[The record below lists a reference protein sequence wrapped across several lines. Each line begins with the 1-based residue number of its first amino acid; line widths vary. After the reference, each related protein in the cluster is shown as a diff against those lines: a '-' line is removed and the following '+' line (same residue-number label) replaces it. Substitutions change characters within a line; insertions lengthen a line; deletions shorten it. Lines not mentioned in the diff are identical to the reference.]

1 VKDQFILLYDQFFD
15 DVYRYILYKVGK
27 KWDADDLVSEVF
39 RKAFVRQSSLRQDS
53 NEKAWLMTIARNTVI
68 DYYRKK
74 KNVIYS
80 DQVEDYME
88 HEVFSANDD
97 LEDHLDC
104 VKNSLSFMPEEDRE
118 IINMRYFADMKYR
131 DIGQVLGK
139 TEQAIR
145 TRMFRLTKKMG
156 VLVTK
161 CLEGVK
167 ERG

>member
-1 VKDQFILLYDQFFD
+1 MKDSFTLLYDQFFD

-39 RKAFVRQSSLRQDS
+39 RKAFEWQSSLRKDS
-53 NEKAWLMTIARNTVI
+53 NGKAWLMTIARNTLI

-74 KNVIYS
+74 RNVIYS

-88 HEVFSANDD
+88 HDVFTETGD
-97 LEDHLDC
+97 LDEQVEC
-104 VKNSLSFMPEEDRE
+104 VKKSLAFIPEEDRE
-118 IINMRYFADMKYR
+118 VINMRYFADMKYR
-131 DIGQVLGK
+131 DIGKVLGK

-161 CLEGVK
+161 CLEGVR
-167 ERG
+167 EHG

>member
-1 VKDQFILLYDQFFD
+1 MKDQFILLYDQFFD

-88 HEVFSANDD
+88 HEVFSANGD

>member
-1 VKDQFILLYDQFFD
+1 MKDQFTLLYDQFFD

-39 RKAFVRQSSLRQDS
+39 RKAFERQSSLRQDS

-88 HEVFSANDD
+88 HEVFSANSD
-97 LEDHLDC
+97 LDDHLEC
-104 VKNSLSFMPEEDRE
+104 VKKSLAFMPEEDRE
-118 IINMRYFADMKYR
+118 VINLRFFADMKYR

-139 TEQAIR
+139 TEQALR

-156 VLVTK
+156 VLVNK
-161 CLEGVK
+161 CLEGVR
-167 ERG
+167 EHG